1 MVMKL
6 KFLIY
11 AEIEK
16 HTFRFTF
23 YLLLALLVPAE
34 YAFCGTIS
42 SLPEPVPQVLVIHS
56 YYSTF
61 TWTDNITQGIR
72 KAFAKDGQHEA
83 LIYFE
88 FLDAKRHPEEDYLDR
103 TAELLQMK
111 YPDPG
116 AIDVI
121 ICSDDQAMNFLL
133 DRTDTLFAGVPI
145 VFCGVNGYDP
155 QMRKRGHPLTGV
167 IEAIDPKSTLE
178 AALRLQPNTH
188 EVLVINDI
196 TRTGQAIENMAR
208 RIFKPFQERLR
219 FRYVGD
225 MTMAELQAEVS
236 KLSEDAIVF
245 LFVFNRDNKGRNF
258 THEASLRYIAAH
270 CKVPIY
276 GPWTFYLGE
285 GIVGGMLTSGEMQGR
300 TAAQLALRI
309 LSGER
314 AEDIPVVTKSPNC
327 YMFDHYQLALHN
339 LPFDKLPPGS
349 EIINRPDSFY
359 HKYRYRIWAAVVA
372 LIVQTAIIIILL
384 LNIRRRR
391 HAEKAL
397 ISSEQRYRI
406 LVETITD
413 GVFTLDTN
421 GRFTFLNP
429 EFENI
434 TGYPAQDFLGLPF
447 TAILAPEYIDPTI
460 EKFRRGLA
468 GEAIP
473 IYEVALKHKDGKTV
487 PVELNVT
494 SLLGADG
501 KPIGRI
507 GVARDI
513 AERKNAEEIL
523 RESEKKFRS
532 FFDLSPQAIALTE
545 VETGKLVD
553 VNDMLCSLAQYSPE
567 EIIGKTTT
575 ELGFYSEDD
584 RADFTRRLQTSG
596 EVRGLNMDFK
606 VKDGSIHNAL
616 MFSKIIRIAG
626 EKLILSILLD
636 ITEQQ
641 RLEAQ
646 LQRAQKMEALG
657 TLAGGVAHDLNN
669 ILSGIVSY
677 PDLILM
683 DLPEDNPLRKPI
695 LTIKK
700 SGERAAAIVQDLLTL
715 ARRGVVTTKVTNLN
729 QTIKS
734 YLKSPECEKLKE
746 FHPGVTIESDLER
759 NLLNIMGSPVHLLK
773 TVMNLVSNAAEAMP
787 NGGNIFISTKSEYI
801 DKPISGYDDVKEGDY
816 VILTVSDSGVGISSE
831 NIERIFEPFYTKKVM
846 GKSGTGLGMAVV
858 WGTVKDHRGYI
869 DVQSE
874 EGKGTAFTLYF
885 PVTRKEITGKEEAL
899 PAEEYMGKGES
910 ILVVDDVEEQ
920 REIAS
925 GILRRLGYSVTTV
938 ASGEEAIDHLKDN
951 SADLI
956 ILDMIMDPG
965 IDGLETYK
973 RILEL
978 HPSQKAIIASGFSET
993 DRVKEA
999 QRLGA
1004 GQYIKKPYTLEKI
1017 GIAVREELENKSFS
1031 GSH

>member
-1 MVMKL
+1 MKS
-6 KFLIY
+6 KIIIY
-11 AEIEK
+11 VDRAK
-16 HTFRFTF
+16 RAVRLPFW
-23 YLLLALLVPAE
+23 LLLAILVPAE

-42 SLPEPVPQVLVIHS
+42 SLPDAVPQMLVIHS
-56 YYSTF
+56 YYPGF
-61 TWTDNITQGIR
+61 TWTKNINQGIR
-72 KAFAKDGQHEA
+72 KAFAEEGQREA
-83 LIYFE
+83 LLYLE
-88 FLDAKRHPEEDYLDR
+88 FLDAKRHPEEEYLDR
-103 TAELLQMK
+103 AAELLQMK

-121 ICSDDQAMNFLL
+121 ICSDDQALNFLL
-133 DRTDTLFAGVPI
+133 DRTDTLFAGVPV

-155 QMRKRGHPLTGV
+155 HMRKRGRPLTGV

-178 AALRLQPNTH
+178 VALRLQPNIR

-196 TRTGQAIENMAR
+196 TRTGQAIQNMAR
-208 RIFKPFQERLR
+208 RTFEPFLEQLR

-225 MTMAELQAEVS
+225 MTITELQAEVS
-236 KLSEDAIVF
+236 KVSSDAIVF

-285 GIVGGMLTSGEMQGR
+285 GIVGGMLTSGEMHGR

-309 LSGER
+309 LRGER
-314 AEDIPVVTKSPNC
+314 AEDIPVVMKSPNR
-327 YMFDHYQLALHN
+327 YMFDHRQMVLHN
-339 LPFDKLPPGS
+339 LPMGKLPSGS
-349 EIINRPDSFY
+349 EIINRPVSFY
-359 HKYRYRIWAAVVA
+359 HRYRYRIWAAAVA
-372 LIVQTAIIIILL
+372 LIVQAAIIVLLL

-391 HAEKAL
+391 HAEKEL

-406 LVETITD
+406 LVETIND
-413 GVFTLDTN
+413 GVFTLDTH

-429 EFENI
+429 VFENI
-434 TGYPAQDFLGLPF
+434 TGYPVQDFLGLPF
-447 TAILAPEYIDPTI
+447 TEILAPEHIESTI
-460 EKFRRGLA
+460 ERFKRGLS
-468 GEAIP
+468 GETIP
-473 IYEVALKHKDGKTV
+473 IYEVELKRKDGKTV

-507 GVARDI
+507 GVARNI
-513 AERKNAEEIL
+513 TERKNAEEIL

-532 FFDLSPQAIALTE
+532 FFDLSPQAIAITDA
-545 VETGKLVD
+545 ETGKLVD
-553 VNDMLCSLAQYSPE
+553 VNNMFCSLTQYSPE
-567 EIIGKTTT
+567 EIIGKNTT
-575 ELGFYSEDD
+575 ELGFYSEED
-584 RADFTRRLQTSG
+584 RAEFIRSLQTSG

-606 VKDGSIHNAL
+606 AKDGSILNAL
-616 MFSKIIRIAG
+616 MFAKIIQIAG
-626 EKLILSILLD
+626 EKLILTIFIN

-646 LQRAQKMEALG
+646 LQRAQKMEVIG

-683 DLPEDNPLRKPI
+683 DLPEDSPLRKPI
-695 LTIKK
+695 LAIQK
-700 SGERAAAIVQDLLTL
+700 SGEKAAAIVQDLLTL
-715 ARRGVVTTKVTNLN
+715 ARRGVAATEVTNLN
-729 QTIKS
+729 QIISS
-734 YLKSPECEKLKE
+734 YLKSPECKNLKE
-746 FHPGVTIESDLER
+746 SYPDVKIESDLETS
-759 NLLNIMGSPVHLLK
+759 LLNIMGSPVHLLK

-787 NGGNIFISTKSEYI
+787 DGGDIFISTRSEYI
-801 DKPISGYDDVKEGDY
+801 DKPIRGYDDVKEGDY
-816 VILTVSDSGVGISSE
+816 VILTVSDTGVGILPE

-846 GKSGTGLGMAVV
+846 GRSGTGLGMAVV

-869 DVQSE
+869 DVQST
-874 EGKGTAFTLYF
+874 EGKGTTFTIYF
-885 PVTRKEITGKEEAL
+885 PVTRKEITGREEAV
-899 PAEEYMGKGES
+899 PVEEHMGKGES

-925 GILRRLGYSVTTV
+925 GILKKLGYSVTTV
-938 ASGEEAIDHLKDN
+938 PCGEDAVDYLKDN

-956 ILDMIMDPG
+956 VLDMIMDPG

-978 HPSQKAIIASGFSET
+978 HPRQKAIIASGFSET

-1004 GQYIKKPYTLEKI
+1004 GQYIKKPYTLQKI
-1017 GIAVREELENKSFS
+1017 GLAIKKELDKL
-1031 GSH
+1031 